1 MTGLRRASQVLA
13 LVAGGPESPS
23 MRLFKSIPAWL
34 GRLSVSRK
42 LILIYLL
49 DLTAVIFI
57 SGILIHE
64 KYLSI
69 DFARKEIIGVTYS
82 DSVRNLLMSAV
93 IGADSPG
100 SEPKPLLVQFELQRA
115 LHDEALLAQSDSAAF
130 LASWQALAEDQTNG
144 SALRKPLVQSARSLL
159 TTVGNQSNLI
169 LDPDLDSYYS
179 MSLVV
184 LRFPELVA
192 VLEDTSQALEH
203 KRVAIRQGRALAST
217 TLLIL
222 AGRLDAIRQA
232 IAADYK
238 QAYAAGGD
246 DFRSGLLDTQMAVDL
261 QISQLQVQVL
271 LFAEQDIVLADVA
284 EFARAKSHTLQA
296 LDQAWG
302 SASGA
307 LQGLLKARVA
317 GSFTKMW
324 LHLGTALALLLAI
337 LGLVYI
343 VARQIAR
350 PLKQLAAVADDVR
363 QSGNYNLRASWSSQ
377 DEIGHLVTTF
387 NSMLAQLDQ
396 DRVTH
401 QELVASAR
409 AALAQAELL
418 ESIPIPMVVTSV
430 PDHQVLHANEAAQPW
445 LAGRST
451 DPWVKGLEPGVRVR
465 FFQRLFDH
473 ERVDEFEVRW
483 LGGKEPL
490 WAVLSA
496 RRLSFQGVD
505 AVLTTFTP
513 INVLKLMEQRLEL
526 WAKVFEA
533 SSESIIIMDAQQ
545 RVLSVNKAYCR
556 ATSYEFYEVLG
567 EHLGM
572 LLGHDG
578 SDDGDHADEALAGE
592 ISRAVGTRH
601 EWQGEVMMRKRS
613 GGVYPA
619 WLMIS
624 AVRDSGR
631 TAQVSHYIGIAI
643 DITDRKRTEARVQ
656 FLARH
661 DVLTE
666 LPNRAM
672 CVETLQAALHQAQ
685 ASHECLAVLFIDL
698 DRFKG
703 INDTLGHHVGDGL
716 LRSVA
721 QRLQQAVRSGD
732 MVSRLGGDEFVV
744 ILRNIKDAE
753 QARWQV
759 EQRLIPL
766 VGQLHQIEGHEL
778 KVSCSVGIA
787 IYPTDGQDLD
797 ELMRRADAAMYEA
810 KASGRDAARV
820 FDPSIDW
827 AIRERQSL
835 EQHLRLALERQ
846 EFSLQYQ
853 PRLSASTRE
862 MVGVEALIRW
872 QSPDLG
878 QVSPAQFIPVAEE
891 SGLIHPIGRWVLDE
905 ACRQSAT
912 WQAQGLVDLV
922 MSINLSAAQL
932 ADPELVQLVGAILE
946 KHGCDASRLE
956 LEITESHL
964 MADAAAATQRLAAI
978 KALGLQVSIDDFGT
992 GYSSLAYLNRFPVD
1006 KLKIDQSFVRD
1017 MLDDAANLAIVRAT
1031 IALGHTLGLGIVAEG
1046 VELLAQ
1052 ADQLTQ
1058 LGCDELQGYY
1068 FSRPLTPQALMQW
1081 LANGQQAP
1089 EQRLADATAGKPQLG

>member
-1 MTGLRRASQVLA
+1 
-13 LVAGGPESPS
+13 
-23 MRLFKSIPAWL
+23 MRLFRAISAWL

-42 LILIYLL
+42 LTLIYLL

-64 KYLSI
+64 KYLAI
-69 DFARKEIIGVTYS
+69 DFARKEIIGVAYS
-82 DSVRNLLMSAV
+82 DTVRDLLMSAV
-93 IGADSPG
+93 KASASPD
-100 SEPKPLLVQFELQRA
+100 PKPIQTLERFELQRV
-115 LHDEALLAQSDSAAF
+115 LHDEVLQTQADSAAF
-130 LASWQALAEDQTNG
+130 VACWQALAHGKPSDG
-144 SALRKPLVQSARSLL
+144 MLLKPLIQTARSLM

-184 LRFPELVA
+184 LRFPELVG
-192 VLEDTSQALEH
+192 VLQDASQAVAH
-203 KRVAIRQGRALAST
+203 KRLAAGSDRALTST

-222 AGRLDAIRQA
+222 AGQLDAIRQA
-232 IAADYK
+232 IASDYK
-238 QAYAAGGD
+238 QAYAAGGKT
-246 DFRSGLLDTQMAVDL
+246 FRDGLQAPQLALDGH
-261 QISQLQVQVL
+261 ISQLLAKVQ
-271 LFAEQDIVLADVA
+271 LFAVQDISATDLLQFSTTK
-284 EFARAKSHTLQA
+284 EQTLDA
-296 LDQAWG
+296 LDQAWA
-302 SASGA
+302 SSSGA
-307 LQGLLKARVA
+307 LLHLLQVRVEGL
-317 GSFTKMW
+317 FTKMW

-337 LGLVYI
+337 LSLVYV

-350 PLKQLAAVADDVR
+350 PLKQLAVVANDVR
-363 QSGNYNLRASWSSQ
+363 QSGNYNLRANWNSQ

-409 AALAQAELL
+409 AAQAQAELL

-430 PDHQVLHANEAAQPW
+430 PDHQVLHSNEPALPW

-451 DPWVKGLEPGVRVR
+451 DPWEKGLEPGVRVR
-465 FFQRLFDH
+465 FFQRLYDH
-473 ERVDEFEVRW
+473 DGVDEFEVRW

-533 SSESIIIMDAQQ
+533 SSEGIIIMDAEQ

-556 ATSYEFYEVLG
+556 ATSYEFYEVVG

-572 LLGHDG
+572 LLGNTNG
-578 SDDGDHADEALAGE
+578 QADEALTGD
-592 ISRAVGTRH
+592 ISRAIGSRSN
-601 EWQGEVMMRKRS
+601 EWQGEVLLRKRS
-613 GGVYPA
+613 GEVYPA

-624 AVRDSGR
+624 AVREAGR
-631 TAQVSHYIGIAI
+631 QAQVSHFIGIAI

-672 CVETLQAALHQAQ
+672 CVETLQTALQQAQ
-685 ASHECLAVLFIDL
+685 TNQECLAVLFVDL
-698 DRFKG
+698 DRFKV

-721 QRLQQAVRSGD
+721 QRLQLAVRSGD

-744 ILRNIKDAE
+744 ILRDIKNTE

-766 VGQLHQIEGHEL
+766 IGQTHHVEGHEL

-787 IYPTDGQDLD
+787 IYPTDGHDLD
-797 ELMRRADAAMYEA
+797 ELMRRADAAMYDA

-827 AIRERQSL
+827 AIRERQSM
-835 EQHLRLALERQ
+835 EQHLRLALERH
-846 EFSLQYQ
+846 EFSLHYQ
-853 PRLSASTRE
+853 PRLSASSRQ

-872 QSPDLG
+872 HSPDLG
-878 QVSPAQFIPVAEE
+878 QVSPDRFIQVAEE

-905 ACRQSAT
+905 ACRQCAA
-912 WQAQGLVDLV
+912 WQAQGMGDMVV
-922 MSINLSAAQL
+922 SVNLSAAQL
-932 ADPELVQLVGAILE
+932 ADPELVQMVRQLLD
-946 KHGCDASRLE
+946 KHGCEPTRLE

-964 MADAAAATQRLAAI
+964 MADAAAATDRLTAI

-992 GYSSLAYLNRFPVD
+992 GYSSLAYLNRFPID

-1017 MLDDAANLAIVRAT
+1017 MLDDPANLAIVRAT
-1031 IALGHTLGLGIVAEG
+1031 IALGHTLGLSIVAEG

-1058 LGCDELQGYY
+1058 LGCDELQGFY
-1068 FSRPLTPQALMQW
+1068 FSRPLTAQDLARW
-1081 LANGQQAP
+1081 LDRGQRP
-1089 EQRLADATAGKPQLG
+1089 LEQRKMAATLEKPTGGEGFHSNNRAQESHA